1 MYLDS
6 QLLIL
11 NYQISIYCV
20 NFVPNFVVLVIHSKD
35 SDKRAKYKAFLQRVT
50 AIFAIYCKG
59 NIFFAFYD
67 ETECK
72 YK

>member
-20 NFVPNFVVLVIHSKD
+20 NFVSNFVVLVIHSKD
-35 SDKRAKYKAFLQRVT
+35 SDKRAKYKVFFATSDSYLRDLLQR
-50 AIFAIYCKG
+50 
-59 NIFFAFYD
+59 
-67 ETECK
+67 
-72 YK
+72 